1 MKSRRSSDFRAAFN
15 KLPPAVQQ
23 QARAAY
29 VRFKDDPSYPG
40 LHFKRVH
47 LTAPLWSVRIG
58 IHYRAVG
65 VTTDIQASYL
75 LGRDDQLISDRVK
88 HFSAIQRFCD
98 QVVAVRTQ

>member
-29 VRFKDDPSYPG
+29 ARFKDDPSYPG

-47 LTAPLWSVRIG
+47 PTAPLWSVRIG

-65 VTTDIQASYL
+65 VMYTDVIIWIWIGLHPEYDKFIAQ
-75 LGRDDQLISDRVK
+75 
-88 HFSAIQRFCD
+88 F
-98 QVVAVRTQ
+98 